1 MNGLY
6 RKLRRYTEK
15 AYEKVADTVVYPVS
29 SLAKSGSRIGPSVLP
44 FPESRESATTQPKY
58 QVVRSFDF
66 IKAEW
71 EGYEHR
77 RTVGHRDGKTSL
89 LDREHAGARTWEL
102 QLAPEREK
110 EDDVKRGD

>member
-1 MNGLY
+1 MGYTVSCL
-6 RKLRRYTEK
+6 RLRVTWKLGTR
-15 AYEKVADTVVYPVS
+15 AANVAVYPVS

-102 QLAPEREK
+102 QLAPDRET
-110 EDDVKRGD
+110 EDDA

>member
-1 MNGLY
+1 MG
-6 RKLRRYTEK
+6 YTVSCGALTVKACEK
-15 AYEKVADTVVYPVS
+15 EANATVYHIS

-44 FPESRESATTQPKY
+44 FPESREAATTQPKY